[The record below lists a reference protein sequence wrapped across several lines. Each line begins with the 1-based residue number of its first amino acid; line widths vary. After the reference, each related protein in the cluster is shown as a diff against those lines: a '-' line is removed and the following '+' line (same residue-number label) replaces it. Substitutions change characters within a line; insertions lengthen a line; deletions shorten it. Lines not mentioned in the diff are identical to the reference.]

1 MHFVG
6 FLRERSRFFGVVS
19 GLVLLAMVGIGLPT
33 LTPPAAAESAE
44 QSPGAL
50 TLSLA
55 PDTAFIAPDAQTVEL
70 SLAIENGGTSK
81 VALSSIELYLSPTR
95 ILTTAELTALL
106 ASPELPEG
114 LNTPL
119 FEIDPSAIEANDRKE
134 FTASVDTVEMQ
145 SALSNGV
152 GVYALFANVG
162 TVDGQSLTVA
172 TPIVWHG
179 TATATATPVHAVVP
193 LVLPK
198 DIDGMPTARQLGEL
212 TSGAGLL
219 SQNLASAI
227 QRGSTLA
234 IDPRII
240 AGTRALGDKAPASAV
255 VFVSSLETAPN
266 AKFALQY
273 ADADLSAQAQIGL
286 EAPLEPKGFTFV
298 GNRPST
304 EDLAA
309 FPYTLTGV
317 GWPRQNSVTSNS
329 LAFMAKS
336 GISNVLLDSR
346 NVELSAGTSGTVGTL
361 RAISLNSNLQDAAA
375 GALTGETAVHR
386 NAARAVLV
394 SQLALINQ
402 SAASSIP
409 QTIGLDRGGAAV
421 RDVGNVLDT
430 ISSLPW
436 VSATDFATVA
446 AQQASATIIDSPL
459 AAERL
464 DTLGQALV
472 AEPKID
478 EYGAVLTQPVY
489 LSQLQRMRVLEFFA
503 TSIGVDSP
511 GFTETTEAYFT
522 RDDATLNGVRV
533 SSTGTTNLVGTS
545 TRIPI
550 QVTND
555 LPFTAVVSA
564 ETLAAN
570 SSLLVEESETEL
582 TSVEKQSS
590 VNITVPVTSRV
601 SAGQSALIV
610 TLFAKNGQRVDDA
623 VLPVTIRSS
632 WEALAL
638 GVLGVLVAGF
648 FGFGI
653 WRSLRARRTPSF
665 AEGFGDSAK

>member
-6 FLRERSRFFGVVS
+6 FLRERSRLFRVLS
-19 GLVLLAMVGIGLPT
+19 GLVFLALLGIGVPT

-44 QSPGAL
+44 QTPGAL
-50 TLSLA
+50 ALTLA
-55 PDTAFIAPDAQTVEL
+55 PDTAFIAPDAQTVEF
-70 SLAIENGGTSK
+70 SLAIENTSTSQ
-81 VALSSIELYLSPTR
+81 VSLSSIALYLSPTR

-114 LNTPL
+114 LNAPL
-119 FEIDPSAIEANDRKE
+119 VEIDPKAIGPGDRTE
-134 FTASVDTVEMQ
+134 FTASVDTVDMQ
-145 SALSNGV
+145 SATANGV
-152 GVYALFANVG
+152 GVYAVYASVASDNG
-162 TVDGQSLTVA
+162 ESLTIA

-179 TATATATPVHAVVP
+179 TATATTTPVHAVVP

-198 DIDGMPTARQLGEL
+198 DIDGMPTASQLGEL

-227 QRGSTLA
+227 ERGSTLA

-240 AGTRALGDKAPASAV
+240 AGTRALGDKAPASAID
-255 VFVSSLETAPN
+255 FITSLETAPN

-273 ADADLSAQAQIGL
+273 ADADLSAQAQVGL
-286 EAPLEPKGFTFV
+286 EAPLEPKGFTYV

-336 GISNVLLDSR
+336 GISSVLLDSR

-361 RAISLNSNLQDAAA
+361 RALSLNSNLQDAAA
-375 GALTGETAVHR
+375 GALTGQTAIDR
-386 NAARAVLV
+386 NAARAALV

-421 RDVGNVLDT
+421 RDVSDVLDT
-430 ISSLPW
+430 VSALPW
-436 VSATDFATVA
+436 VSTTDFATVA
-446 AQQASATIIDSPL
+446 AQPASATIIDSPI

-464 DTLGQALV
+464 DTLTQALA

-478 EYGAVLTQPVY
+478 EYGAVLKHPVY

-511 GFTETTEAYFT
+511 GFTETTAAYFT

-533 SSTGTTNLVGTS
+533 TSTSTTNLVGTS
-545 TRIPI
+545 TRIPV

-555 LPFTAVVSA
+555 LPFTAAVSA

-570 SSLLVEESETEL
+570 SSLLVEEGETEL
-582 TSVEKQSS
+582 TPIEKKSS
-590 VNITVPVTSRV
+590 VNITVPVTTRV

-632 WEALAL
+632 WETLAL
-638 GVLGVLVAGF
+638 GMLGVLVAGF

-653 WRSLRARRTPSF
+653 WRSLRARRAQSF
-665 AEGFGDSAK
+665 AQGLVDSEN